1 MAPAPDHIGLRAVH
15 LDVTELDR
23 SLMFWRDLVGLV
35 VAGEQEGGAVAL
47 GAGGDPLVVLHP
59 GAVRAAGRG
68 HSGLYHLAI
77 HIPTRAGFAR
87 ALARIG
93 EAGWP
98 QAPTDHIIHWATYL
112 SDPDGIGLELS
123 HETLDRFGHYELG
136 GGRPIVVGTDGRRT
150 SAVEPLDLQ
159 GVFSNLSDGAID
171 GPLPDGSW
179 IGHIHLHVGDLDE
192 AIGFYSDVVG
202 YTRGM
207 VAPQW
212 GMADFSAGGSF
223 PHRFA
228 VNVWQGPRAPQA
240 PAGSAG
246 LRRFELRYDDAA
258 GRSGALARLAAAG
271 ARAGG
276 GDDGLWHDP
285 SGNRFMLV

>member
-1 MAPAPDHIGLRAVH
+1 MQPTADRVGLRAVH
-15 LDVTELDR
+15 LDVIDLDR
-23 SLMFWRDLVGLV
+23 SLAFWRDLVGLS
-35 VAGEQEGGAVAL
+35 VASHEEGSAVAL
-47 GAGGDPLVVLHP
+47 GAGGDPLIVLHP
-59 GAVRAAGRG
+59 GAVRPAGGR

-77 HIPTRAGFAR
+77 HIPSRGEFAR

-98 QAPTDHIIHWATYL
+98 QAPTDHIMHWATYL

-123 HETLDRFGHYELG
+123 HETPDRFGHYELG
-136 GGRPIVVGTDGRRT
+136 GGRPVVVGSDGRRT

-159 GVFSNLSDGAID
+159 DVFSNLPD
-171 GPLPDGSW
+171 GPAGGTLPAGSW
-179 IGHIHLHVGDLDE
+179 IGHIHLHVGDLDK
-192 AIGFYSDVVG
+192 AIGFYSGVVG

-228 VNVWQGPRAPQA
+228 VNVWQGPGAPRPA
-240 PAGSAG
+240 AGSAG
-246 LRRFELRYDDAA
+246 LRHFELSYTDPAA
-258 GRSGALARLAAAG
+258 HAGALARLGDVAAC
-271 ARAGG
+271 GG
-276 GDDGLWHDP
+276 GDGLWCDP
-285 SGNRFMLV
+285 SGNRFTIV

>member
-1 MAPAPDHIGLRAVH
+1 MAPAPDRVGLRAVH
-15 LDVTELDR
+15 LDVSDLGR
-23 SLMFWRDLVGLV
+23 SLAFWRDLVGLSI
-35 VAGEQEGGAVAL
+35 ATGEEDGTVAL
-47 GAGGDPLVVLHP
+47 GTGGHPLVVLHP
-59 GAVRAAGRG
+59 GAVRPAGRG

-77 HIPTRAGFAR
+77 HIPTRSEFAR
-87 ALARIG
+87 TLARVG

-98 QAPTDHIIHWATYL
+98 QAPTDHIMHWATYL

-136 GGRPIVVGTDGRRT
+136 GSRPVVVGTDGRRT

-159 GVFSNLSDGAID
+159 DVFSNLPDGPVD
-171 GPLPDGSW
+171 GPLPAGSW

-192 AIGFYSDVVG
+192 AIDFYSDTVG

-207 VAPQW
+207 AAPQW

-228 VNVWQGPRAPQA
+228 VNIWQGPGAPQ
-240 PAGSAG
+240 PPDGSAG
-246 LRRFELRYDDAA
+246 LRHFELGYPDAA
-258 GRSGALARLAAAG
+258 VRAGAHARLAAGG
-271 ARAGG
+271 ARTGA
-276 GDDGLWHDP
+276 DGLWRDP
-285 SGNRFMLV
+285 SGNRFTIV